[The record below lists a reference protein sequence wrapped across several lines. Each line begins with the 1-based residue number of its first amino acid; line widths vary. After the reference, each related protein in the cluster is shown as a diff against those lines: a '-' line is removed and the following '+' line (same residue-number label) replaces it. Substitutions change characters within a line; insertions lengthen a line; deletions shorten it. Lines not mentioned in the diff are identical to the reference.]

1 MNSLQEIDKKHPI
14 FVSLNPQDQ
23 IREDKIFNRHVLEHP
38 LFDIT
43 ARKAQ
48 NLMPLIQGENNSFF
62 CGAYNKY
69 GFHEDG
75 VVSSIKAVEK
85 LKIIDN

>member
-1 MNSLQEIDKKHPI
+1 M
-14 FVSLNPQDQ
+14 
-23 IREDKIFNRHVLEHP
+23 
-38 LFDIT
+38 T
-43 ARKAQ
+43 ARNAQ
-48 NLMPLIQGENNSFF
+48 NLMPLIQGKNNSFF

-85 LKIIDN
+85 LKSIDL

>member
-1 MNSLQEIDKKHPI
+1 MNSLQEIDEKYPI
-14 FVSLNPQDQ
+14 FVSLNPGDQ
-23 IREDKIFNRHVLEHP
+23 ISDDKIINKHNLEHP
-38 LFDIT
+38 IFDMS
-43 ARKAQ
+43 ARESQ
-48 NLMPLIQGENNSFF
+48 NKIPLIQGKNNNFF

-85 LKIIDN
+85 LREIDI